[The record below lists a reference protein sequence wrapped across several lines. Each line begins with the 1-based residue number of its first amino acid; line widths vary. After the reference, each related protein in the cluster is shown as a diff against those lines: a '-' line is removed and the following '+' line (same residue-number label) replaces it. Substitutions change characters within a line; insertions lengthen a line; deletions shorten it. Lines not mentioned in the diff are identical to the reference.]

1 MNICTYVLAML
12 FRLKMHEFKGDE
24 GGLWEA
30 LEEEGRGRECKHI
43 LIKPRVWMFTGV
55 LSLRDNRWKYLYG
68 CTDEKVSV
76 CNERKW
82 KLTLLHRSTLK
93 NCMLNKAVNYNGP
106 NPMLLFLIGNVPGKV
121 QRQNVDP
128 RLHKKIE
135 KAGSKE
141 YSNETLLQLNAV
153 LNVQH
158 GKYMNSHWIVQFKG
172 ISYRIYK

>member
-1 MNICTYVLAML
+1 
-12 FRLKMHEFKGDE
+12 
-24 GGLWEA
+24 
-30 LEEEGRGRECKHI
+30 
-43 LIKPRVWMFTGV
+43 
-55 LSLRDNRWKYLYG
+55 
-68 CTDEKVSV
+68 
-76 CNERKW
+76 
-82 KLTLLHRSTLK
+82 
-93 NCMLNKAVNYNGP
+93 MLNKAVNYNGP

-158 GKYMNSHWIVQFKG
+158 GKYMNSH
-172 ISYRIYK
+172 